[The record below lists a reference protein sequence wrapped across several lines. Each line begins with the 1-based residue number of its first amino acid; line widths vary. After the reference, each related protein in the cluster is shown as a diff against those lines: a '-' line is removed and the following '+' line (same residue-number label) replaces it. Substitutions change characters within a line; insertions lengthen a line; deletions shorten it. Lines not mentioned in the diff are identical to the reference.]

1 MQQVRSIQYLR
12 GIAAILVVGFYFRG
26 NLNDIYPIKNFGDLM
41 FISGSFGVDLFFMI
55 SGFIIALSTAKSED
69 NMLTKYVV
77 KRFFRIY
84 PLFIITLAIF
94 YLFISNEDN
103 FSFWRSALL
112 IQADYSQQAP
122 FFGGNMIGQA
132 WTLTY
137 EIYFYLIFFVA
148 MSISH
153 KYRSWIASFMLAVS
167 VFSLQLYFNGSI
179 SMEGDNAIALQAGM
193 PEGLAAFLRFTSSPM
208 LIEFIFGMMVYELRN
223 VISSIPKI
231 NVIAVISCS
240 LVFCFYFAQY
250 KAAHGPFNYGLWA
263 ILLIATLVAYEMKNE
278 IKEIKML
285 SFFGDISYS
294 LYLTHIAITMY
305 LDKFGANIPI
315 YNQWVGM
322 SRLILLFII
331 TITTA
336 YIFYNVVER
345 PFIRLSRSII
355 SCKFPALGN
364 ELSRQS

>member
-1 MQQVRSIQYLR
+1 
-12 GIAAILVVGFYFRG
+12 
-26 NLNDIYPIKNFGDLM
+26 
-41 FISGSFGVDLFFMI
+41 
-55 SGFIIALSTAKSED
+55 
-69 NMLTKYVV
+69 
-77 KRFFRIY
+77 
-84 PLFIITLAIF
+84 
-94 YLFISNEDN
+94 
-103 FSFWRSALL
+103 
-112 IQADYSQQAP
+112 
-122 FFGGNMIGQA
+122 MIGQA

-137 EIYFYLIFFVA
+137 EIYFYLIFLVA

-153 KYRSWIASFMLAVS
+153 KYRSWIASAILAAS
-167 VFSLQLYFNGSI
+167 VFSLQLYYNGNI
-179 SMEGDNAIALQAGM
+179 SMEGDNAIPLQAGL
-193 PEGLAAFLRFTSSPM
+193 PDALAAYLRFASSPM

-231 NVIAVISCS
+231 NVLAVISCS
-240 LVFCFYFAQY
+240 LAFCFYFAQY
-250 KAAHGPFNYGLWA
+250 KAAHGPFNYGMWA

-278 IKEIKML
+278 IKEIKVL

-345 PFIRLSRSII
+345 PFIRLSRYII
-355 SCKFPALGN
+355 SRHFSGSGRV
-364 ELSRQS
+364 LSQQS